1 MPFGVVTVVY
11 QGPYVRWPLGV
22 SPSDLLGGLPF
33 LQSTL
38 DERGKGYIVQSRDDE
53 VCPGIGQLL
62 LVAETR
68 HADRRHAASLGCL
81 HATRRI
87 LDDETHLR

>member
-1 MPFGVVTVVY
+1 MSSKVVTTRSA
-11 QGPYVRWPLGV
+11 PA
-22 SPSDLLGGLPF
+22 SA
-33 LQSTL
+33 
-38 DERGKGYIVQSRDDE
+38 
-53 VCPGIGQLL
+53 QLL

>member
-1 MPFGVVTVVY
+1 
-11 QGPYVRWPLGV
+11 
-22 SPSDLLGGLPF
+22 
-33 LQSTL
+33 
-38 DERGKGYIVQSRDDE
+38 
-53 VCPGIGQLL
+53 L

-87 LDDETHLR
+87 LDDETHLRRESEFLRSRQEDHRIGFPAGEVTAGDVGVEQLLQGHPIVHEAVVEALLGSEGVKPDPF